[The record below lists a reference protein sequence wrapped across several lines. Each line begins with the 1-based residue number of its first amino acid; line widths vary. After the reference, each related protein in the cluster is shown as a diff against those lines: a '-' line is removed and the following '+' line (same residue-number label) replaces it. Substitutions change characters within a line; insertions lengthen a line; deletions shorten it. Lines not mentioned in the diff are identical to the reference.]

1 MNLEKIIN
9 RIDENANKIETNLE
23 KIQKNS
29 YAIEILGDYKEGS
42 KRLFEINKRL
52 YNLILILI
60 AIIVALGIVVIV
72 GA

>member
-1 MNLEKIIN
+1 MDLEKLVE

-42 KRLFEINKRL
+42 RRLFEINKRL
-52 YNLILILI
+52 YVLILILL
-60 AIIVALGIVVIV
+60 AIIIALGIVVIV